1 MMESLGQ
8 SADAKEIAV
17 MVKEFDTD
25 GNGVI
30 DCMFP
35 HTLFEYSQSVGGEF
49 VKIMQDQTSN
59 VDQEGLKRL
68 WAALDKD
75 NDGLI
80 HLADLREVLTKMGL
94 KMTNEEFD
102 DMLRYA
108 DIYDEAAP
116 ININQFMKVMMV
128 Y

>member
-1 MMESLGQ
+1 
-8 SADAKEIAV
+8 
-17 MVKEFDTD
+17 
-25 GNGVI
+25 
-30 DCMFP
+30 
-35 HTLFEYSQSVGGEF
+35 
-49 VKIMQDQTSN
+49 MQDQTSN

-108 DIYDEAAP
+108 HIYDEAAP